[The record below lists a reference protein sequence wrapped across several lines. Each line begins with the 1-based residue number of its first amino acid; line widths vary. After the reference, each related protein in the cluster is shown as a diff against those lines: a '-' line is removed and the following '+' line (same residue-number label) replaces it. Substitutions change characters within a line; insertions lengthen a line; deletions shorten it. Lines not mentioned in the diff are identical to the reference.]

1 MTRNLNRLLNPSSI
15 AFIGG
20 NECAIAIRR
29 TRELGFTGKIYAV
42 HPKREELSGIPTLKS
57 ADEIPE
63 AVDAAFIAVKR
74 EPTIEVVR
82 TLRAKGAGGAVIYAA
97 GFAETGNADLQ
108 TALLAAA
115 DGMPLMGPNCYGFVN
130 TLSRAALWPDETGL
144 EPVPRGVAL
153 VTQSGNIACNFTMM
167 RRGLPVAAVFSIGNQ
182 VDVGMHDMV
191 ETLSADPRI
200 SAIGLHVEGLP
211 DVAAFAR
218 AAALA
223 RQRKVPIVILK
234 TGRSE
239 QGAKVA
245 MSHTSSL
252 AGADQLYDALFERY
266 GVARMTSV
274 SAFAETLK
282 FLHNGGPTGGSHL
295 VSLSCSGG
303 EAALVADMA
312 MDRNVSFPPFD
323 AATKPRVTA
332 TLNEYVAIDNPLDYH
347 TFIWGQPEKLTATFT
362 EVLKGGFDV
371 GMVILD
377 TPTHPKM
384 KPDSWAMTARA
395 MADAATATG
404 ARAAVVATLSE
415 GMPLDLAD
423 ELSARGV
430 APMMGLDDA
439 LTAFEAA
446 AKIGQNW
453 ARAEEPVPMRPPE
466 LRGAN
471 ARTLSEHEGKQLLK
485 PFGLPVPDGIL
496 CKAADAVA
504 AAEKLGYP
512 VTLKVSSAAIAH
524 KTEAGGVALNL
535 RTPAEVA
542 AAAERMAK
550 LAPDV
555 LVERMV
561 TGAVAELII
570 GLTSDPQFGTALVI
584 GAGGVLTELLK
595 DSSAL
600 ILPTSRPEIERAL
613 RRLKVWKLVE
623 GFRGKSGDQEAVIRA
638 VEAVAAFAEAHR
650 GLIEELDVNPLLV
663 LSPGRRRR
671 RRADQDE
678 DCMMV
683 WKPPSSPCR
692 DLLPW
697 LCHGRRHNRARA
709 FSHPLDGRRW
719 PTGRMRAL
727 FGHET
732 ATDFRCTERNT

>member
-1 MTRNLNRLLNPSSI
+1 MKNLTRLLNPKSI

-29 TRELGFTGKIYAV
+29 TTELGFTGTIYAV
-42 HPKREELSGIPTLKS
+42 NPKRDELSGVPTLKS
-57 ADEIPE
+57 PEDIPE
-63 AVDAAFIAVKR
+63 AVDAAFIAVKN

-82 TLRAKGAGGAVIYAA
+82 ALAAKGCGGAVIYAA
-97 GFAETGNADLQ
+97 GFAETGNSELQ
-108 TALLAAA
+108 RKLLAAA
-115 DGMPLMGPNCYGFVN
+115 NGMPLMGPNCYGFVN

-144 EPVPRGVAL
+144 EPVERGVAL
-153 VTQSGNIACNFTMM
+153 ITQSGNIACNFTMM
-167 RRGLPVAAVFSIGNQ
+167 MRGLPVAAVFSIGNQ

-191 ETLSADPRI
+191 ETLSADQRI

-211 DVAAFAR
+211 DVAAFAK

-223 RQRKVPIVILK
+223 RQRRVPIVVLK

-252 AGADQLYDALFERY
+252 AGADTLYDALFERY
-266 GVARMTSV
+266 GIARMKSV

-282 FLHNGGPTGGSHL
+282 FLHNGGPIADSRL

-312 MDRNVSFPPFD
+312 LEKKVSFPPFN
-323 AATKPRVTA
+323 AATKPRVAA

-371 GMVILD
+371 SMVILD

-384 KPDSWAMTARA
+384 KPEAWATTARA
-395 MADAATATG
+395 MAAASKATG
-404 ARAAVVATLSE
+404 ARAAVVASLSE
-415 GMPLDLAD
+415 GMPLSLAA
-423 ELSARGV
+423 ELSESGV

-446 AKIGQNW
+446 AFIGRNW
-453 ARAEEPVPMRPPE
+453 SRAEVPPE
-466 LRGAN
+466 MLAPLIQGHDEHVF
-471 ARTLSEHEGKQLLK
+471 SESAAKELLK
-485 PFGLPVPDGIL
+485 KHGLSVPEGIV
-496 CKAADAVA
+496 CPAEDAVA

-535 RTPAEVA
+535 RTADEVRDA
-542 AAAERMAK
+542 AQRMAK

-570 GLTSDPQFGTALVI
+570 GLTSDPQFGTALVV
-584 GAGGVLTELLK
+584 GAGGILTELLK
-595 DSSAL
+595 DTVTL
-600 ILPTSRPEIERAL
+600 ILPTTRAEIERAL
-613 RRLKVWKLVE
+613 KTLKVWTLVE
-623 GFRGKSGDQEAVIRA
+623 GFRGKSGDQQAVISA
-638 VEAVAAFAEAHR
+638 VEAVADFANAHR
-650 GLIEELDVNPLLV
+650 GLVEEVDVNPLLV
-663 LSPGRRRR
+663 LKDGAVAVDALIKMR
-671 RRADQDE
+671 
-678 DCMMV
+678 
-683 WKPPSSPCR
+683 KP
-692 DLLPW
+692 
-697 LCHGRRHNRARA
+697 
-709 FSHPLDGRRW
+709 
-719 PTGRMRAL
+719 
-727 FGHET
+727 
-732 ATDFRCTERNT
+732 

>member
-1 MTRNLNRLLNPSSI
+1 MKSLTRLLNPKSI

-29 TRELGFTGKIYAV
+29 TKELGFTGTIYAV
-42 HPKREELSGIPTLKS
+42 HPKRDELSGVPTLKS
-57 ADEIPE
+57 PQDIPE
-63 AVDAAFIAVKR
+63 AVDAAFIAVKN

-82 TLRAKGAGGAVIYAA
+82 ALAAKGCGGAVIYAA
-97 GFAETGNADLQ
+97 GFAETGNAELQ
-108 TALLAAA
+108 RKLLAAA
-115 DGMPLMGPNCYGFVN
+115 NGMPLMGPNCYGFVN

-144 EPVPRGVAL
+144 EPVERGVAL
-153 VTQSGNIACNFTMM
+153 ITQSGNIACNFTMM
-167 RRGLPVAAVFSIGNQ
+167 MRGLPVAAVFSIGNQ

-211 DVAAFAR
+211 NVAAFAK
-218 AAALA
+218 AAAIA
-223 RQRKVPIVILK
+223 RQRKVPIVVLK

-252 AGADQLYDALFERY
+252 AGADTLYDALFERY
-266 GVARMTSV
+266 GIARMKSV

-282 FLHNGGPTGGSHL
+282 FLHNGGPIADSRL

-312 MDRNVSFPPFD
+312 LEKSVSFPPFN
-323 AATKPRVTA
+323 AATKPRVAA

-384 KPDSWAMTARA
+384 KPEAWATTARA
-395 MADAATATG
+395 MAAASQATG
-404 ARAAVVATLSE
+404 ARAAVVASLSE
-415 GMPLDLAD
+415 GMPLSLAD
-423 ELSARGV
+423 ELSASGV

-446 AKIGQNW
+446 ASIGRNW
-453 ARAEEPVPMRPPE
+453 ARSEEPPEMLPPVVKGHDE
-466 LRGAN
+466 HIF
-471 ARTLSEHEGKQLLK
+471 SESAAKDLLK
-485 PFGLPVPDGIL
+485 THGLTVPEGIV
-496 CKAADAVA
+496 CPAEDAVA

-535 RTPAEVA
+535 RNAAEVEEA
-542 AAAERMAK
+542 ATRMAK

-570 GLTSDPQFGTALVI
+570 GLTSDPQFGTALVV
-584 GAGGVLTELLK
+584 GAGGILTELLK
-595 DSSAL
+595 DSVTL
-600 ILPTSRPEIERAL
+600 ILPTTRTEIERAL
-613 RRLKVWKLVE
+613 KTLKVWTLVE
-623 GFRGKSGDQEAVIRA
+623 GFRGRSGDADAVFRA
-638 VEAVAAFAEAHR
+638 VEAVADFAAANR
-650 GLIEELDVNPLLV
+650 GLVEELDVNPLLV
-663 LSPGRRRR
+663 LKDGAVAVDALIKMR
-671 RRADQDE
+671 
-678 DCMMV
+678 
-683 WKPPSSPCR
+683 KP
-692 DLLPW
+692 
-697 LCHGRRHNRARA
+697 
-709 FSHPLDGRRW
+709 
-719 PTGRMRAL
+719 
-727 FGHET
+727 
-732 ATDFRCTERNT
+732 

>member
-1 MTRNLNRLLNPSSI
+1 MKNLTRLLNPKSI

-29 TRELGFTGKIYAV
+29 TTELGFSGTIYAV
-42 HPKREELSGIPTLKS
+42 NPKRDELSGVPTLKS
-57 ADEIPE
+57 PEDIPE
-63 AVDAAFIAVKR
+63 AVDAAFIAVKN

-82 TLRAKGAGGAVIYAA
+82 ALAAKGCGGAVIYAA
-97 GFAETGNADLQ
+97 GFAETGNSELQ
-108 TALLAAA
+108 RKLLAAA
-115 DGMPLMGPNCYGFVN
+115 NGMPLMGPNCYGFVN

-144 EPVPRGVAL
+144 EPVERGVAL
-153 VTQSGNIACNFTMM
+153 ITQSGNIACNFTMM
-167 RRGLPVAAVFSIGNQ
+167 MRGLPVAAVFSIGNQ

-191 ETLSADPRI
+191 ETLSADQRI

-211 DVAAFAR
+211 DVAAFAK

-223 RQRKVPIVILK
+223 RQRRVPIVVLK

-252 AGADQLYDALFERY
+252 AGADTLYDALFERY
-266 GVARMTSV
+266 GIARMKSV

-282 FLHNGGPTGGSHL
+282 FLHNGGPIADSRL

-312 MDRNVSFPPFD
+312 LEKKVSFPPFN
-323 AATKPRVTA
+323 AATKPRVAA

-371 GMVILD
+371 SMVILD

-384 KPDSWAMTARA
+384 KPEAWATTARA
-395 MADAATATG
+395 MAAASKATG
-404 ARAAVVATLSE
+404 ARAAVVASLSE
-415 GMPLDLAD
+415 GMPLSLAA
-423 ELSARGV
+423 ELSESGV

-446 AKIGQNW
+446 AFIGRNW
-453 ARAEEPVPMRPPE
+453 SRAEVPPE
-466 LRGAN
+466 MLAPLIQGHDEHVF
-471 ARTLSEHEGKQLLK
+471 SESAAKELLK
-485 PFGLPVPDGIL
+485 KHGLSVPEGIV
-496 CKAADAVA
+496 CPAEDAVA

-535 RTPAEVA
+535 RTADEVRDA
-542 AAAERMAK
+542 AQRMAK

-570 GLTSDPQFGTALVI
+570 GLTSDPQFGTALVV
-584 GAGGVLTELLK
+584 GAGGILTELLK
-595 DSSAL
+595 DTVTL
-600 ILPTSRPEIERAL
+600 ILPTTRAEIERAL
-613 RRLKVWKLVE
+613 KTLKVWTLVE
-623 GFRGKSGDQEAVIRA
+623 GFRGKSGDQQSVFRA
-638 VEAVAAFAEAHR
+638 VEAVADFANAHR
-650 GLIEELDVNPLLV
+650 GLVEELDVNPLLV
-663 LSPGRRRR
+663 LKDGAVAVDALIKMR
-671 RRADQDE
+671 
-678 DCMMV
+678 
-683 WKPPSSPCR
+683 KP
-692 DLLPW
+692 
-697 LCHGRRHNRARA
+697 
-709 FSHPLDGRRW
+709 
-719 PTGRMRAL
+719 
-727 FGHET
+727 
-732 ATDFRCTERNT
+732 

>member
-1 MTRNLNRLLNPSSI
+1 MRDLTRLLNPRSI
-15 AFIGG
+15 AFVGG

-29 TRELGFTGKIYAV
+29 TRELGFTGTIYAV
-42 HPKREELSGIPTLKS
+42 HPKRDELSCVPTLKS
-57 ADEIPE
+57 PDDIPE
-63 AVDAAFIAVKR
+63 AVDAAFIAVKN

-82 TLRAKGAGGAVIYAA
+82 ALAAKGCGGAVIYAA
-97 GFAETGNADLQ
+97 GFAETGNTDLQ
-108 TALLAAA
+108 RKLLAAA
-115 DGMPLMGPNCYGFVN
+115 NGMPLMGPNCYGFVN

-144 EPVPRGVAL
+144 EPVERGVAL
-153 VTQSGNIACNFTMM
+153 ITQSGNIACNFTMM
-167 RRGLPVAAVFSIGNQ
+167 MRGLPVAAVFSIGNQ

-223 RQRKVPIVILK
+223 RQRKVPIVVLK

-252 AGADQLYDALFERY
+252 AGADTLYDALFERY
-266 GVARMTSV
+266 GIARMKSV

-282 FLHNGGPTGGSHL
+282 FLHNGGPIADSRL

-312 MDRNVSFPPFD
+312 LEKKVSFPPFN
-323 AATKPRVTA
+323 AATKPRVAA

-384 KPDSWAMTARA
+384 KPEAWATTARA
-395 MADAATATG
+395 MAAAAQATG
-404 ARAAVVATLSE
+404 ARAAVVASLSE
-415 GMPLDLAD
+415 GMPLSLAD
-423 ELSARGV
+423 ELSQYGV

-446 AKIGQNW
+446 AFIGRNW
-453 ARAEEPVPMRPPE
+453 ARTETLPDMLPP
-466 LRGAN
+466 LTKGSDDRIF
-471 ARTLSEHEGKQLLK
+471 SESAAKALLK
-485 PFGLPVPDGIL
+485 KHGLSVPEGIV
-496 CKAADAVA
+496 CPAEDAVA

-535 RTPAEVA
+535 RTADEVRE
-542 AAAERMAK
+542 AAERMAK

-570 GLTSDPQFGTALVI
+570 GLTSDPQFGTALVV
-584 GAGGVLTELLK
+584 GAGGILTELLK
-595 DSSAL
+595 DSVTL
-600 ILPTSRPEIERAL
+600 ILPTTRTEIERAL
-613 RRLKVWKLVE
+613 KTLKVWTLVE
-623 GFRGKSGDQEAVIRA
+623 GFRGKSGDQQAVFRA
-638 VEAVAAFAEAHR
+638 VEAVADFANANR
-650 GLIEELDVNPLLV
+650 GLVEEVDVNPLLV
-663 LSPGRRRR
+663 L
-671 RRADQDE
+671 
-678 DCMMV
+678 
-683 WKPPSSPCR
+683 K
-692 DLLPW
+692 
-697 LCHGRRHNRARA
+697 
-709 FSHPLDGRRW
+709 DGAIAVDALIK
-719 PTGRMRAL
+719 MRKS
-727 FGHET
+727 
-732 ATDFRCTERNT
+732 

>member
-1 MTRNLNRLLNPSSI
+1 MKNLTRLLNPKSI

-29 TRELGFTGKIYAV
+29 TTELGFSGTIYAV
-42 HPKREELSGIPTLKS
+42 NPKRDELSGVPTLKS
-57 ADEIPE
+57 PEDIPE
-63 AVDAAFIAVKR
+63 AVDAAFIAVKN

-82 TLRAKGAGGAVIYAA
+82 ALAAKGCGGAVIYAA
-97 GFAETGNADLQ
+97 GFAETGNSELQ
-108 TALLAAA
+108 RKLLAAA
-115 DGMPLMGPNCYGFVN
+115 NGMPLMGPNCYGFVN

-144 EPVPRGVAL
+144 EPVERGVAL
-153 VTQSGNIACNFTMM
+153 ITQSGNIACNFTMM
-167 RRGLPVAAVFSIGNQ
+167 MRGLPVAAVFSIGNQ

-211 DVAAFAR
+211 DVAAFAK

-223 RQRKVPIVILK
+223 RQRRVPIVVLK

-252 AGADQLYDALFERY
+252 AGADTLYDALFERY
-266 GVARMTSV
+266 GIARMKSV

-282 FLHNGGPTGGSHL
+282 FLHNGGPIADSRL

-312 MDRNVSFPPFD
+312 LEKKVSFPPFN
-323 AATKPRVTA
+323 AATKPRVAA

-371 GMVILD
+371 SMVILD

-384 KPDSWAMTARA
+384 KPEAWATTARA
-395 MADAATATG
+395 MAAASKATG
-404 ARAAVVATLSE
+404 ARAAVVASLSE
-415 GMPLDLAD
+415 GMPLSLAA
-423 ELSARGV
+423 ELSESGV

-446 AKIGQNW
+446 AFIGRNW
-453 ARAEEPVPMRPPE
+453 SRAEVPPE
-466 LRGAN
+466 MLAPLIQGHDEHVF
-471 ARTLSEHEGKQLLK
+471 SESAAKELLK
-485 PFGLPVPDGIL
+485 KHGLSVPEGIV
-496 CKAADAVA
+496 CPAEDAVA

-535 RTPAEVA
+535 RTADEVRDA
-542 AAAERMAK
+542 AQRMAK

-570 GLTSDPQFGTALVI
+570 GLTSDPQFGTALVV
-584 GAGGVLTELLK
+584 GAGGILTELLK
-595 DSSAL
+595 DTVTL
-600 ILPTSRPEIERAL
+600 ILPTTRAEIERAL
-613 RRLKVWKLVE
+613 KTLKVWTLVE
-623 GFRGKSGDQEAVIRA
+623 GFRGKSGDQQSVFRA
-638 VEAVAAFAEAHR
+638 VEAVADFANANR
-650 GLIEELDVNPLLV
+650 GLVEELDVNPLLV
-663 LSPGRRRR
+663 LKDGAVAVDALIKMR
-671 RRADQDE
+671 
-678 DCMMV
+678 
-683 WKPPSSPCR
+683 KP
-692 DLLPW
+692 
-697 LCHGRRHNRARA
+697 
-709 FSHPLDGRRW
+709 
-719 PTGRMRAL
+719 
-727 FGHET
+727 
-732 ATDFRCTERNT
+732 

>member
-1 MTRNLNRLLNPSSI
+1 MKPLTRLLNPQSI

-57 ADEIPE
+57 PDDIPE
-63 AVDAAFIAVKR
+63 PVDAAFIAVKN

-82 TLRAKGAGGAVIYAA
+82 ALAAKGCGGAVIYAA
-97 GFAETGNADLQ
+97 GFAETGNVDLQ
-108 TALLAAA
+108 RRLLDAAN
-115 DGMPLMGPNCYGFVN
+115 GMPLMGPNCYGFVN
-130 TLSRAALWPDETGL
+130 TLSRAALWPDESGL
-144 EPVPRGVAL
+144 EPVERGVAL
-153 VTQSGNIACNFTMM
+153 ITQSGNIACNFTMM
-167 RRGLPVAAVFSIGNQ
+167 MRGLPVAAVFSIGNQ

-191 ETLSADPRI
+191 EALSADPRI

-223 RQRKVPIVILK
+223 RKRRVPIVVLK

-252 AGADQLYDALFERY
+252 AGADTLYDALFERY
-266 GVARMTSV
+266 GIARMKSV

-282 FLHNGGPTGGSHL
+282 FLHNGGPIANSRL

-312 MDRNVSFPPFD
+312 LERNVSFPPFD
-323 AATKPRVTA
+323 PDTKSKVA
-332 TLNEYVAIDNPLDYH
+332 GTLNEYVAIDNPLDYH

-371 GMVILD
+371 GLVILD

-384 KPDSWAMTARA
+384 KPESWAMTARA
-395 MADAATATG
+395 MAAAAKATG
-404 ARAAVVATLSE
+404 ARAAVVASLSE
-415 GMPLDLAD
+415 GMPLTLAA
-423 ELSARGV
+423 ELSDAGV

-446 AKIGQNW
+446 AAIGRNW
-453 ARAEEPVPMRPPE
+453 ARPEDPPE
-466 LRGAN
+466 MLPPETRGAN
-471 ARTLSEHEGKQLLK
+471 ERVLSEHEAKQLLAK
-485 PFGLPVPDGIL
+485 HGLSVPEGIV
-496 CKAADAVA
+496 CPAADAAA

-535 RTPAEVA
+535 RSAAEVQEA
-542 AAAERMAK
+542 AARMAK

-570 GLTSDPQFGTALVI
+570 GLKADQQFGTALVV
-584 GAGGVLTELLK
+584 GAGGILTELLK
-595 DSSAL
+595 DSITL
-600 ILPTSRPEIERAL
+600 ILPTTTTEIARAL
-613 RRLKVWKLVE
+613 RTLKVWTLVE
-623 GFRGKSGDQEAVIRA
+623 GFRGKSGDQQAVIRA

-650 GLIEELDVNPLLV
+650 GLVEELDVNPLLV
-663 LSPGRRRR
+663 
-671 RRADQDE
+671 
-678 DCMMV
+678 C
-683 WKPPSSPCR
+683 K
-692 DLLPW
+692 
-697 LCHGRRHNRARA
+697 
-709 FSHPLDGRRW
+709 
-719 PTGRMRAL
+719 TGAIAVDALIKMR
-727 FGHET
+727 T
-732 ATDFRCTERNT
+732 P

>member
-1 MTRNLNRLLNPSSI
+1 MKSLSRLLNPKSI

-29 TRELGFTGKIYAV
+29 TRELGFTGTIHAV
-42 HPKREELSGIPTLKS
+42 HPKREELSGIPTLRS
-57 ADEIPE
+57 ADDIPE
-63 AVDAAFIAVKR
+63 AVDAAFIAVKNV
-74 EPTIEVVR
+74 PTIEVVR
-82 TLRAKGAGGAVIYAA
+82 TLSAKGCGGAVIYAA

-108 TALLAAA
+108 RQLLDAAN
-115 DGMPLMGPNCYGFVN
+115 GMPLMGPNCYGFVN

-144 EPVPRGVAL
+144 EPVERGVAL
-153 VTQSGNIACNFTMM
+153 ITQSGNIACNFTMM
-167 RRGLPVAAVFSIGNQ
+167 MRGLPVAAVYSIGNQ

-211 DVAAFAR
+211 DVPAFAR

-223 RQRKVPIVILK
+223 RKRKVPIVVLK

-252 AGADQLYDALFERY
+252 AGADTLYDALFERY
-266 GVARMTSV
+266 GVARMKSV

-282 FLHNGGPTGGSHL
+282 FLHNGGPIADSRL

-312 MDRNVSFPPFD
+312 LERHVSFPPFD
-323 AATKPRVTA
+323 AETKPRVAA

-384 KPDSWAMTARA
+384 KPDSWAATARA
-395 MADAATATG
+395 MAAASRATG
-404 ARAAVVATLSE
+404 ARAAVVASLSE
-415 GMPLDLAD
+415 GMPLPLAA
-423 ELSARGV
+423 ELSDSGV

-446 AKIGQNW
+446 ASIGRNW
-453 ARAEEPVPMRPPE
+453 ARQAEPPE
-466 LRGAN
+466 MLPPLTRGHD
-471 ARTLSEHEGKQLLK
+471 ARIFSEYKAKQLLK
-485 PFGLPVPDGIL
+485 EHGLTVPEGIV
-496 CKAADAVA
+496 CRAEDAVA
-504 AAEKLGYP
+504 AAEQLGFP

-535 RTPAEVA
+535 KTA
-542 AAAERMAK
+542 ADVEDAARRMSA

-570 GLTSDPQFGTALVI
+570 GLTSDPQFGTALVV
-584 GAGGVLTELLK
+584 GAGGILTELLK
-595 DSSAL
+595 DSVSL
-600 ILPTSRPEIERAL
+600 ILPTTRPEIERAL
-613 RRLKVWKLVE
+613 RSLKVWTLVE
-623 GFRGKSGDQEAVIRA
+623 GFRGRSGDAEAVIRA
-638 VEAVAAFAEAHR
+638 VEAVARFADANR
-650 GLIEELDVNPLLV
+650 GLVEELDVNPLLV
-663 LSPGRRRR
+663 LS
-671 RRADQDE
+671 
-678 DCMMV
+678 
-683 WKPPSSPCR
+683 
-692 DLLPW
+692 
-697 LCHGRRHNRARA
+697 
-709 FSHPLDGRRW
+709 DGAIAVDALIK
-719 PTGRMRAL
+719 MRIP
-727 FGHET
+727 
-732 ATDFRCTERNT
+732 